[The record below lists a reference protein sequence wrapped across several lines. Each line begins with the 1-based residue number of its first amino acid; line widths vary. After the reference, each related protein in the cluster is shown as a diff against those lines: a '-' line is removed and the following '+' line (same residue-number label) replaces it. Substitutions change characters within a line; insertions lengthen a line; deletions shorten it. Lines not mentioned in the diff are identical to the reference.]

1 MYFNQAKQ
9 GFTLIEL
16 LVVVLIIGI
25 LAAVA
30 LPQYEKAVE
39 KSRATQ
45 ALTLL
50 KSVAQAAE
58 VYHTATGEYPSAFD
72 QLDVDL
78 PAGWTGN
85 TAFYSGARDH
95 HSNGEWSI
103 GVENSSIWKV
113 IFIGKIS
120 GKYKGAGFAYFL
132 QIGDNSFKTV
142 KGKIACVETIASGV
156 IFEQSAGAYCQKIM
170 QGSYLG
176 EGNHRAY
183 FL

>member
-1 MYFNQAKQ
+1 MKNVNTSRL

-30 LPQYEKAVE
+30 LPQYQKAVE
-39 KSRATQ
+39 KSHATQ

-58 VYHTATGEYPSAFD
+58 AYHTATGECPSAFD

-78 PAGWTGN
+78 PSGWTGN
-85 TAFYSGARDH
+85 SIFYSTAIDH

-103 GVENSSIWKV
+103 GIERSSNSQHCV
-113 IFIGKIS
+113 IFLGKIS
-120 GKYKGAGFAYFL
+120 GKYKGAGFLYFL
-132 QIGDNSFKTV
+132 NSHNKNWPT
-142 KGKIACVETIASGV
+142 KKILCIETIASDLVEG
-156 IFEQSAGAYCQKIM
+156 SYCKKIM
-170 QGSYLG
+170 QGTYVSSG
-176 EGNHRAY
+176 DHRIY
-183 FL
+183 SL